1 MSDPTV
7 RETPT
12 EALEVEGLSS
22 AASVGTDPSGN
33 AGKALGD
40 SPHGAASLEAGKAG
54 SLEAGKSVNWKP
66 PPPPKMRPAA
76 NAAREQKAGIAVKS
90 VKAPGAPGPDK
101 VGRKLPPPPRVRLTA
116 GGLRED
122 DADGSATRSDDL
134 ADAATPDAPP
144 AGAHASLGAPAVVAS
159 HDGALDETPAA
170 EAIGD
175 GSTLRPAAGDEPAD
189 GAQRPDDPD
198 GGAAAPAE
206 PRRPEVV
213 LQLFGRTDVG
223 QVREHN
229 EDNFIVADLT
239 NASRGLMEMDRYQV
253 VGERGAL
260 LGVCDGMGGA
270 AAGEVASQL
279 AVDIIYQ
286 RMSAGGPPQN
296 HDELAARLVQAIE
309 AAGLRIFSEAK
320 LDRTRRGMG
329 TTSTIA
335 ALMDDHLFLGQVGDS
350 RAYVLRGDRL
360 VQVTRDQSL
369 VNQLIEAGQLT
380 EEEAE
385 TFEHNNIILQ
395 ALGTADSVQ
404 VDLTYVQLKRGDT
417 LMLCSDGLSGMVR
430 NEEIRE
436 VLRTVDDPIEAC
448 KVLTDRANQAGGH
461 DNITVVV
468 AKFDGDGLAEA
479 DLADIEELRYQK
491 YSLPEHL
498 LAQNAAA
505 SEPARKVKELDEK
518 KISQRPPSP
527 KSWLS
532 AADSDLDEDGDDY
545 DPVIS
550 PLPADDALE
559 ERKARAPVQG
569 DEPIMIP
576 TDGAPQWLVILMIV
590 SAVACVTIAGYYL
603 LR

>member
-1 MSDPTV
+1 M
-7 RETPT
+7 
-12 EALEVEGLSS
+12 
-22 AASVGTDPSGN
+22 
-33 AGKALGD
+33 D
-40 SPHGAASLEAGKAG
+40 SE
-54 SLEAGKSVNWKP
+54 
-66 PPPPKMRPAA
+66 
-76 NAAREQKAGIAVKS
+76 
-90 VKAPGAPGPDK
+90 
-101 VGRKLPPPPRVRLTA
+101 
-116 GGLRED
+116 
-122 DADGSATRSDDL
+122 
-134 ADAATPDAPP
+134 
-144 AGAHASLGAPAVVAS
+144 
-159 HDGALDETPAA
+159 
-170 EAIGD
+170 
-175 GSTLRPAAGDEPAD
+175 
-189 GAQRPDDPD
+189 
-198 GGAAAPAE
+198 AAAQVD
-206 PRRPEVV
+206 PRRAEVV
-213 LQLFGRTDVG
+213 LRLFGRTDVG

-239 NASRGLMEMDRYQV
+239 KASRGLMEMDRYQV

-286 RMSAGGPPQN
+286 RMSAGGPPQD

-350 RAYVLRGDRL
+350 RAYILRGDRL

-404 VDLTYVQLKRGDT
+404 VDLTFVQLKRGDT

-430 NEEIRE
+430 NDEIRE
-436 VLRTVDDPIEAC
+436 VLRTVDDPIDAC

-468 AKFDGDGLAEA
+468 AKFDGDGLAAPE
-479 DLADIEELRYQK
+479 LEDIEELRYQK
-491 YSLPEHL
+491 YTLPEHL

-527 KSWLS
+527 KTWMSN
-532 AADSDLDEDGDDY
+532 ADSDMGDEGDEYDRAFSAMAADDGLDER
-545 DPVIS
+545 S
-550 PLPADDALE
+550 
-559 ERKARAPVQG
+559 ARAPVQG
-569 DEPIMIP
+569 DDPIMIP